1 MNEASSIQEVRVK
14 GRAVDALPKL
24 GHGDIVTHQ
33 DRIEQHLHEETEILT
48 CGPHAMM
55 ARIAEIACEASVPC
69 YASLENHMA
78 CGFGA
83 CVGCVVEY
91 KRSDREDR
99 RYRRVC
105 LEGPVVNASEIV
117 W

>member
-1 MNEASSIQEVRVK
+1 
-14 GRAVDALPKL
+14 
-24 GHGDIVTHQ
+24 
-33 DRIEQHLHEETEILT
+33 
-48 CGPHAMM
+48 MM
-55 ARIAEIACEASVPC
+55 ARVADIAAELNVPC

-91 KRSDREDR
+91 KTYETDDL

-105 LEGPVVNASEIV
+105 LEGPVVNAHEIV